1 MNTVTGFVKKQSLGF
16 YLFVLSAILGI
27 IGVALFL
34 NCVSISGGKFYDGWN
49 QSAILYMALSIAAG
63 CLSAI
68 VAHVG
73 RNAPVRLLGDVLA
86 VAGAVLVGM
95 VIVSFLWATV
105 EELGI
110 YYGSS
115 LDDGNP
121 AVIAAV
127 GMLIKA
133 LVLEGVAM
141 VCAMIRLF
149 VKTNKDEK

>member
-1 MNTVTGFVKKQSLGF
+1 MNTGFVKKQSLGF

-27 IGVALFL
+27 IGVALFT
-34 NCVSISGGKFYDGWN
+34 NSVSIAEGKFYDGWN
-49 QSAILYMALSIAAG
+49 QSAMLYMTLSVAAG

-68 VAHVG
+68 VMHVG
-73 RNAPVRLLGDVLA
+73 KNVPARLVGDVLA
-86 VAGAVLVGM
+86 VAAAVLVGM

-133 LVLEGVAM
+133 MVLEGAALL
-141 VCAMIRLF
+141 CALLRLF
-149 VKTNKDEK
+149 VKTNKNEK